1 MEQQKNALVQPLPV
15 LIGSVAQAQL
25 NLFEAVKQ
33 SEVNRIP
40 FEGSWSAAELIEHM
54 VLSISSSVDVLSGPV
69 RDTDRVPDRY
79 VQNVKDMFL
88 DFDLKF
94 KSAPQITPAKQLYD
108 RDILIK
114 KLRTVYNS
122 LIYLVETKDLTD
134 TCLLW
139 EFPTIGY
146 LTRLEWA
153 YQAVYHAQRH
163 TQQLRNIIG
172 HLPAD
177 ALKK

>member
-40 FEGSWSAAELIEHM
+40 FEGSWTAAELIEHM
-54 VLSISSSVDVLSGPV
+54 VLSISSSISLFNGPI
-69 RDTDRVPDRY
+69 RDTNRVPDQY
-79 VQNVKDMFL
+79 VQYVKDMFL
-88 DFDLKF
+88 NFDLKF
-94 KSAPQITPAKQLYD
+94 KSAPSIAPAAKLYD

-114 KLRTVYNS
+114 KLRTAYNS

-134 TCLLW
+134 TCELW

-163 TQQLRNIIG
+163 TQQLKNIIE
-172 HLPAD
+172 HLGV
-177 ALKK
+177 

>member
-25 NLFEAVKQ
+25 NLFEPVKQ

-40 FEGSWSAAELIEHM
+40 FEGSWTAAELIEHM
-54 VLSISSSVDVLSGPV
+54 VLSIGSAVEVLSGPV
-69 RDTDRVPDRY
+69 KVTDRAPDQY
-79 VQNVKDMFL
+79 VQSVKDMFL
-88 DFDLKF
+88 NFDLKF
-94 KSAPQITPAKQLYD
+94 KSAPSIAPATQLYD

-122 LIYLVETKDLTD
+122 LIYLVEVKDLTD

-139 EFPTIGY
+139 EFPTIGH

-163 TQQLRNIIG
+163 TEQLKNIIG
-172 HLPAD
+172 HLGN
-177 ALKK
+177 